1 MVEISTFLRH
11 GVLTFFYNAAS
22 FAHASLRIH
31 EAPPEKHTF
40 RVGAIC
46 GIADPCSPT
55 RPHFRQT
62 EPCINFAMTK
72 KESRGSFEGRI
83 TKEPRPS
90 FICNYMISH
99 LGIKFKVNIYIYGQ
113 KVSTNFDSFKNF
125 KDICTLAVGGDFARY
140 AFRSQGFIC
149 KKLDNYAQS
158 NIFLPQT
165 PKR

>member
-1 MVEISTFLRH
+1 MQLLSPTQASGYTKHPLRNALFVLRYLRH
-11 GVLTFFYNAAS
+11 RGPRFSSSSEFLTARTL
-22 FAHASLRIH
+22 HQL
-31 EAPPEKHTF
+31 T
-40 RVGAIC
+40 
-46 GIADPCSPT
+46 
-55 RPHFRQT
+55 
-62 EPCINFAMTK
+62 MTK
-72 KESRGSFEGRI
+72 KESRGSFEGKI

-99 LGIKFKVNIYIYGQ
+99 LGIKFKVNVYIYGQ
-113 KVSTNFDSFKNF
+113 KVSTNFDSFKNL